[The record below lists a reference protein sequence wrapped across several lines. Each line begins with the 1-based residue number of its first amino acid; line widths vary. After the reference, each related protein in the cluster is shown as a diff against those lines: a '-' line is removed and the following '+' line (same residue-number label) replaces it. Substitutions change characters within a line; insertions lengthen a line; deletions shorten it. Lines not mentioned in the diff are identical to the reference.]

1 MGSTRRCALKATDRL
16 RFEVPLYTVA
26 EAARIVDVPPT
37 TLATWAKG
45 YLRRPLGRA
54 EVSGSP
60 LITYVAPDRQGEP
73 SIPFV
78 GLAET
83 LVLAAVRRSGV
94 SMQRIRPALLE
105 LQRELGLE
113 HALASRKL
121 YTDGADLLFDYGES
135 RRDTPEGRSVLN
147 LVVIRSGQ
155 RVFTEVIEAYLR
167 RIEYADDGYPRLIHV
182 PAYEHAEVVVDPM
195 RAFGAPVFERGG
207 ARVEDVL
214 GRFWAGESLDELPDE
229 FGVPAGQ
236 LEDVLRV
243 ASRRAA

>member
-1 MGSTRRCALKATDRL
+1 MR
-16 RFEVPLYTVA
+16 
-26 EAARIVDVPPT
+26 
-37 TLATWAKG
+37 
-45 YLRRPLGRA
+45 
-54 EVSGSP
+54 
-60 LITYVAPDRQGEP
+60 
-73 SIPFV
+73 
-78 GLAET
+78 
-83 LVLAAVRRSGV
+83 
-94 SMQRIRPALLE
+94 RIRPALLE

-155 RVFTEVIEAYLR
+155 RVFIEVIEAYLR
-167 RIEYADDGYPRLIHV
+167 RIEYAEDGYPRLIPV
-182 PAYEHAEVVVDPM
+182 PAYEHAEVVVDPT

-236 LEDVLRV
+236 LEDVVRV

>member
-16 RFEVPLYTVA
+16 RFEMPLYTVA

-45 YLRRPLGRA
+45 YLRRPPGRS
-54 EVSGSP
+54 EVTGGP
-60 LITYVAPDRQGEP
+60 VITYVTPDRQGEP

-94 SMQRIRPALLE
+94 PMRRIRPALLE

-155 RVFTEVIEAYLR
+155 RVFIEVIEAYLR
-167 RIEYADDGYPRLIHV
+167 RIEYAEDGYPRLIPV
-182 PAYEHAEVVVDPM
+182 PAYEHAEVVVDPT
-195 RAFGAPVFERGG
+195 PVFERGG

-236 LEDVLRV
+236 LEDVVRV